1 MNKRENS
8 KYCTT
13 SVVLDKQILKDFE
26 SLKEEMNFKTM
37 SSFMRY
43 LINKELALHD
53 KMTDKTKM
61 KIIQNILK
69 DI

>member
-1 MNKRENS
+1 MNKRES
-8 KYCTT
+8 DKYCTT
-13 SVVLDKQILKDFE
+13 SVVLDKQILEDFE
-26 SLKEEMNFKTM
+26 KLKEEMNFKTM
-37 SSFMRY
+37 SSFIRY
-43 LINKELALHD
+43 LINKELALQE

>member
-1 MNKRENS
+1 MNKRENN

-13 SVVLDKQILKDFE
+13 SVVLDKQILEDFE
-26 SLKEEMNFKTM
+26 KLKEEMNFKTM

-53 KMTDKTKM
+53 KMSDKTKM